1 MATPWEQLVA
11 EIERAIKMWV
21 ANYMRV
27 DPSGAAAQPQPA
39 SKKEVELEYAT
50 EKFRLV
56 LVDINSSDQS
66 QRSTGLAK
74 LQAGSSVFQMMQWF
88 AVDRCI
94 LLSPAQSAAIA
105 SPSSRRLVFSAAVCA
120 LEACGCAHLPVFVA
134 SAAMDALHRAREIL
148 GYSLVLHNRRRL
160 PAPATTTSPGD
171 SAAMDLPMNISRE
184 AEGVLSVAYESVM
197 LEGVAPKHDLFYL
210 DGLLRLLSAK
220 AADFAKQTVD
230 LKLLWGYVQAS
241 ESYFYRISE
250 NDKFLTKSVN
260 FHNDSKKFRLQPEI
274 QSVIEDL
281 VAGIPDRDDASA
293 TLNKLV
299 LRIDYGK
306 QRLSKV
312 VDNQYCTSL
321 HPSSLPCEHWHVD
334 AEFMPL
340 RNRHDLEPQGLAYCL
355 RQLLAFYI
363 AGKCCDKGHTVVS
376 MSGKKGPTRLVDRAR
391 ALSAAAVLSMRSR
404 DAVSAVCA
412 LPPAEFVDETSGL
425 YSLPPGSAPPSVMSI
440 PQDLLMRVF
449 SRSLWV
455 DVPVSGGN
463 EDRVAVDSVRHANF
477 VRSCCILFICI
488 FLYVYYCIRQRSAT
502 SLFLEAPCLPT
513 WPPLRDLIWALML
526 AATAV
531 ALSGARSC
539 PRGSGWPAQGPRPW
553 AAG

>member
-1 MATPWEQLVA
+1 MDEERQPHNGLIPSGSPSRGGGDSSFAVAAEGNKSDSQEQEEGEGDDSAPRNAVRGVETNAESRFVDYTMATPWEQLVA
-11 EIERAIKMWV
+11 EIERAIKGWMTSYV
-21 ANYMRV
+21 RATPPD
-27 DPSGAAAQPQPA
+27 DPSGASALPQQG
-39 SKKEVELEYAT
+39 SKKEVELEYST

-56 LVDINSSDQS
+56 LVDSSSAEPQ
-66 QRSTGLAK
+66 QRSSAVAK

-88 AVDRCI
+88 AVERCI
-94 LLSPAQSAAIA
+94 LLSPAQSAAIV
-105 SPSSRRLVFSAAVCA
+105 SPSSRRLVFSAAICA

-148 GYSLVLHNRRRL
+148 GYSLQRRRL
-160 PAPATTTSPGD
+160 VVPAASNSDHNAFQTNSAT
-171 SAAMDLPMNISRE
+171 MDLPVHIPRE
-184 AEGVLSVAYESVM
+184 AEGLLSVAYESVL

-220 AADFAKQTVD
+220 TADFAKHTID

-321 HPSSLPCEHWHVD
+321 HPSSLPSEHWHVD

-340 RNRHDLEPQGLAYCL
+340 RNRHELEPQGLAYCL

-376 MSGKKGPTRLVDRAR
+376 MSGKKGPTRLVERAR
-391 ALSAAAVLSMRSR
+391 ALSVAAVLSMRSR

-412 LPPAEFVDETSGL
+412 LPPPEFVDETSGL

-455 DVPVSGGN
+455 DAPVSGSN
-463 EDRVAVDSVRHANF
+463 DDRVALDPVRLLN
-477 VRSCCILFICI
+477 S
-488 FLYVYYCIRQRSAT
+488 
-502 SLFLEAPCLPT
+502 
-513 WPPLRDLIWALML
+513 
-526 AATAV
+526 
-531 ALSGARSC
+531 
-539 PRGSGWPAQGPRPW
+539 
-553 AAG
+553 